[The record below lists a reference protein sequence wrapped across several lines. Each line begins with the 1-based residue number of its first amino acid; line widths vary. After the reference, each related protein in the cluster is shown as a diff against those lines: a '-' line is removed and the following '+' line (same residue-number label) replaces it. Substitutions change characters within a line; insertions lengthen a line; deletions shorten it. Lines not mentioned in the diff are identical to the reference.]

1 MPTNRALFLSPE
13 APVPGAGGGGLRSAS
28 LLEYLRAHYDVQV
41 FSFDLPHH
49 SKSRWA
55 RVWRNG
61 WRFIRAAPPLLD
73 RFAGFESQLDP
84 VLNNPVRNG
93 PASDDQSLH
102 DTTASG
108 RRYSLGVIEHFWCA
122 PYARALR
129 PYCDRLVLDLHN
141 IESQL
146 AHSHTRALRGIESIA
161 MSRFARAYQ
170 RLEREW
176 LPQFDVLLV
185 ASEDDR
191 RRVAGLIAPDASVV
205 VYPNAL
211 PVEWARRVTFETSAS
226 ETSGR
231 KSGASQPPII
241 VFSGN
246 LEYHPNVEAVR
257 WFHAQIW
264 PRIRERAPGVKWT
277 LVGCNEHAVRPLVSG
292 DDRILLT
299 GPVDDAVAAIAE
311 AQVCV
316 VPLLS
321 GSGTRFKILEAWA
334 AARAVVSTS
343 LGAEGLGAIHEQ
355 HLLIAD
361 SPAAFAD
368 ATLRLLDDPALR
380 QRLGEAGRELYLDR
394 FTWPVA
400 WRALESAGI

>member
-1 MPTNRALFLSPE
+1 MPTSRALFLSPE

-28 LLEYLRAHYDVQV
+28 LIEYLRARYDLQV
-41 FSFDLPHH
+41 FSFHLPHH

-55 RVWRNG
+55 RAWRNG

-84 VLNNPVRNG
+84 LWNH
-93 PASDDQSLH
+93 PAP
-102 DTTASG
+102 SG

-129 PYCDRLVLDLHN
+129 PHCDRLVLDLHN

-146 AHSHTRALRGIESIA
+146 AHSHARALHGLESVA
-161 MSRFARAYQ
+161 MSRFARAYE

-176 LPQFDVLLV
+176 LPQFDILLV
-185 ASEDDR
+185 ASEEDR
-191 RRVAGLIAPDASVV
+191 RRVVGLSAAHAQVV

-211 PVEWARRVTFETSAS
+211 PVEWGRRVAFETIGS
-226 ETSGR
+226 ETIAR
-231 KSGASQPPII
+231 EPETSQPPII

-257 WFHAQIW
+257 WFYAQIW
-264 PRIRERAPGVKWT
+264 PRIRAGAPGVKWT
-277 LVGCNEHAVRPLVSG
+277 LVGCNEHAVRPIVAG
-292 DDRILLT
+292 DDQILLT
-299 GPVDDAVAAIAE
+299 GPIENAVAILEDAD
-311 AQVCV
+311 VCV

-343 LGAEGLGAIHEQ
+343 LGAEGLGAKDEQ

-368 ATLRLLDDPALR
+368 ATVRLLDDPALR
-380 QRLGEAGRELYLDR
+380 RHLGEAGRELYLDR

-400 WRALESAGI
+400 WRALESAAI